1 MLLADLVAAHSAVR
15 ATRSR
20 KAKVA
25 ALADVLDRARD
36 EGDDVVTIA
45 VHYLGGSLRQR
56 RTGLGWRGLQQLPA
70 AATEPSLDSVEVDRA
85 FAELSGISGPGSKA
99 ARDRRVADLFGRATA
114 DEQAYLRGLVTGELR
129 QGAALPR

>member
-25 ALADVLDRARD
+25 ALADVLGRARD

-45 VHYLGGSLRQR
+45 VHYHGGSLRQR

-70 AATEPSLDSVEVDRA
+70 AAAEPSLDS
-85 FAELSGISGPGSKA
+85 A
-99 ARDRRVADLFGRATA
+99 ARIRSR
-114 DEQAYLRGLVTGELR
+114 
-129 QGAALPR
+129 